1 MSPIRRVLALALL
14 AAPLVACSTA
24 TVSRA
29 EMTDP
34 ALITIHEAFAATV
47 EKANNDPDV
56 TWKSG
61 WFGNVGIHL
70 GGREERGLC
79 YEWQGLVY
87 GGVLAAVRSVGWDA
101 TGVSINRRTS
111 SEHHA
116 VVVYDPKRVPR
127 DRLLGVAADDP
138 AYVLDAWQRGEA
150 DVYRLADWLTMPF
163 LVRVAPRLEE
173 PYPGR

>member
-1 MSPIRRVLALALL
+1 MCPSIRVLALALL
-14 AAPLVACSTA
+14 AIPLVACSTA
-24 TVSRA
+24 TVSRS

-34 ALITIHEAFAATV
+34 ALVTIHEAFAATV
-47 EKANNDPDV
+47 ERANNDPDV

-87 GGVLAAVRSVGWDA
+87 GGVLVAVRDVGWAA

-116 VVVYDPKRVPR
+116 VIVFDPKRIAR
-127 DRLLGVAADDP
+127 EDLLEVGAEDP

-150 DVYRLADWLTMPF
+150 DVYRLAEWLTMPL
-163 LVRVAPRLEE
+163 LVRVPARLEE
-173 PYPGR
+173 PYPGH